1 MRLSLLTVLLFINSI
16 SFSQQTTINLKSG
29 QHEIEYNFDI
39 LNQNEKYYRYVL
51 FSEIPSTEQ
60 INQLKD
66 IGINLLEYLPKNMY
80 ICSIDKYI
88 LPTQLEK
95 FNVISLNKILP
106 SFKIDKKLKNNY
118 PDWAYKN
125 GELSLKLILHKDAN
139 YNESLKLIQSKYEKV
154 QFNDKSFRIFVT
166 IDESNL
172 LELASLEFI
181 SFIEPIDPPS
191 LPENKTGRTLHR
203 SNTVNVDYN
212 SSISRKYNGD
222 GVKVMMQDDGIVGP
236 HIDRQGRLDQSFCV
250 GCSSSGFRSRRS
262 CLWNYHGCW

>member
-1 MRLSLLTVLLFINSI
+1 MRLLLLTILLFINSI
-16 SFSQQTTINLKSG
+16 SFSQQNTINLKSG

-39 LNQNEKYYRYVL
+39 LSQNEKYYRYVL

-60 INQLKD
+60 ITQLKD

-125 GELSLKLILHKDAN
+125 GKLSLKLIL
-139 YNESLKLIQSKYEKV
+139 
-154 QFNDKSFRIFVT
+154 KSYF
-166 IDESNL
+166 D
-172 LELASLEFI
+172 
-181 SFIEPIDPPS
+181 
-191 LPENKTGRTLHR
+191 NKIAIIWSTGKFK
-203 SNTVNVDYN
+203 N
-212 SSISRKYNGD
+212 S
-222 GVKVMMQDDGIVGP
+222 
-236 HIDRQGRLDQSFCV
+236 
-250 GCSSSGFRSRRS
+250 
-262 CLWNYHGCW
+262 